1 MKSSPREEK
10 RAEESAGD
18 TEQICVQENGGDKG
32 CCVFGLV
39 GEENNA
45 EDDWSSR
52 RPDMRWENWN
62 CPQGIQEY

>member
-52 RPDMRWENWN
+52 RPD
-62 CPQGIQEY
+62 IQ